1 MSFIPIFRFL
11 SISTFFSGPFDL
23 TLSSYCVKDGKG
35 KISLPKSARLSF
47 MVSMESFIFFLVY
60 EEYRIEAKKR
70 IRLCL
75 LEKAAGKTL
84 PVVLR
89 NAEREST
96 RAVAVKFF
104 FVCFFCPVCL
114 CVGVWAWVC
123 ECVIVMDDAVRF
135 CAVIFVFRCGW
146 LMDRLSPPFFAA
158 VSGRRWNAQEP
169 LLHLFDYFLCSLLT
183 RTILVV

>member
-1 MSFIPIFRFL
+1 MKPVSLAWHQNNKKSSSTIIKWMKIIYIQSYINKRLLGMSFIPIFRFL

-96 RAVAVKFF
+96 RAVAVKVV
-104 FVCFFCPVCL
+104 FVCFFVQCVC
-114 CVGVWAWVC
+114 VSVC
-123 ECVIVMDDAVRF
+123 ERECVSALLLWTMR
-135 CAVIFVFRCGW
+135 CAFV
-146 LMDRLSPPFFAA
+146 LLSSC
-158 VSGRRWNAQEP
+158 SG
-169 LLHLFDYFLCSLLT
+169 
-183 RTILVV
+183 VVG